1 MTAKGTVKGN
11 IVVLDEGEKL
21 PDGARVEVRVIEE
34 TLPTEELE
42 RRNDVFN
49 RIIAHSIHRPVG
61 MDEILREAK
70 QALEERVEQWM
81 DSSENDAS

>member
-34 TLPTEELE
+34 PLSVEEAIKRILSNPITKPLGMLE
-42 RRNDVFN
+42 L
-49 RIIAHSIHRPVG
+49 
-61 MDEILREAK
+61 LREDRK
-70 QALEERVEQWM
+70 EREERFDRWM
-81 DSSENDAS
+81 KPEPD

>member
-1 MTAKGTVKGN
+1 MRAKGTVKGN

-34 TLPTEELE
+34 TLSAEELE

-49 RIIAHSIHRPVG
+49 RILAHLIHRPVG

-70 QALEERVEQWM
+70 QELEERIDQWM
-81 DSSENDAS
+81 GNSENDAS

>member
-34 TLPTEELE
+34 PLS
-42 RRNDVFN
+42 
-49 RIIAHSIHRPVG
+49 A
-61 MDEILREAK
+61 
-70 QALEERVEQWM
+70 
-81 DSSENDAS
+81 

>member
-1 MTAKGTVKGN
+1 
-11 IVVLDEGEKL
+11 
-21 PDGARVEVRVIEE
+21 VEVRVIEE
-34 TLPTEELE
+34 TLPAEELE

-70 QALEERVEQWM
+70 KELEERVEQWM
-81 DSSENDAS
+81 NSSENDAS